1 MEHTKTPWRVNGRR
15 VWKPFHDTEES
26 GGVLLTEFCT
36 SRKKGEAEAC
46 AEYAVRAVNAHEK
59 LVEAV
64 ETLLSIT
71 KSLTAN
77 YETCDLPDEIDDA
90 LEFAEE
96 ALALAEK

>member
-1 MEHTKTPWRVNGRR
+1 MEHTKTPWTFEISKADAGVFVYSSTGEEILI
-15 VWKPFHDTEES
+15 FHYRDKDI
-26 GGVLLTEFCT
+26 V
-36 SRKKGEAEAC
+36 KQI
-46 AEYAVRAVNAHEK
+46 VRAVNAHEK